1 MDEKI
6 WPGDWL
12 RGVLELC
19 TLGVLARGRTYGYL
33 VAQALQEAGL
43 GTVKGGTL
51 YPLLGRLE
59 RDGFVA
65 TSWEAGDG
73 GPGRKYLELTADGHA
88 ELIRRSA
95 QWHDFVAAGAR
106 LLPPPPESPLVTAA
120 ATAHFPVR

>member
-1 MDEKI
+1 MDDKTRPAE
-6 WPGDWL
+6 WL

-19 TLGVLARGRTYGYL
+19 ALGVLARGKTYGYL
-33 VAQALQEAGL
+33 VAQALQDAGL

-73 GPGRKYLELTADGHA
+73 GPGRKYLELTPAGHA

-95 QWHDFVAAGAR
+95 QWREFVAAGTS
-106 LLPPPPESPLVTAA
+106 LLPSPQPGTNRISASTRRA
-120 ATAHFPVR
+120 DS